1 MRDDDDL
8 HDIPSMIPA
17 RDEVVHHQSKRK
29 QSDIVRPVRYGE
41 TIKVSTWP
49 VRIMLCLLTLAI
61 GAGGTLAY
69 RVYTDNLATLEQ
81 ANRRLEDLEGRLALV
96 GNSAEETTANVIQ
109 RLDFNFAE
117 IDKLWA
123 ARNATNQTVNE
134 LTGKL
139 TVLQQDSQGHTE
151 TTDTLSQLLAK
162 TNAQVQESLV
172 GVNRAQTEIAT
183 ITKTVAELKTGVQGM
198 QNVAQDLA
206 NIRSS
211 LNNGD
216 NTLVGL
222 QDRMINAEEAIESI
236 DAYRLQVNQA
246 LSRLQ
251 ENIES
256 VRSRVRTAP

>member
-1 MRDDDDL
+1 MRDNDDL

-17 RDEVVHHQSKRK
+17 RDEVVHHQGKRK
-29 QSDIVRPVRYGE
+29 QSDIVTPVRYGE
-41 TIKVSTWP
+41 TVKVSTWP
-49 VRIMLCLLTLAI
+49 VRIALCLLTVAI
-61 GAGGTLAY
+61 CAGGLLAY
-69 RVYTDNLATLEQ
+69 RAYTDNLAALEQ
-81 ANRRLEDLEGRLALV
+81 ANRRLQDLEGRLALV
-96 GNSAEETTANVIQ
+96 GNSAEETTANVLQ

-123 ARNATNQTVNE
+123 ARNTTNQTVNE

-172 GVNRAQTEIAT
+172 GVNRTQTEMQT
-183 ITKTVAELKTGVQGM
+183 LTRTVGELNASVQGM

-206 NIRSS
+206 NIRAS

-216 NTLVGL
+216 STLVGL
-222 QDRMINAEEAIESI
+222 QDRMINVEEAVESI
-236 DAYRLQVNQA
+236 DAFRLQVNQA
-246 LSRLQ
+246 MSRLQ
-251 ENIES
+251 QNIEGVRES
-256 VRSRVRTAP
+256 VSASP